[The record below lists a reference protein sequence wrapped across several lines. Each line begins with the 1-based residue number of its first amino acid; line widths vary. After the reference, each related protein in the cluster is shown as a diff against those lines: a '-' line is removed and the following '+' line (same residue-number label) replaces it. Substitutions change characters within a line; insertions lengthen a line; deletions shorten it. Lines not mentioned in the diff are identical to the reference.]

1 MIKTNF
7 QEILNYSIIKIG
19 SFDFRVSSILGI
31 FLLIIFA
38 TIALY
43 LVKRTIYRTKKIEEG
58 KKYSIYNLFK
68 YIIITFA
75 AANGLQV
82 VGLDISVILAGSAAL
97 LVGLG
102 IGLQTLF
109 KDFVSGIILL
119 IDASI
124 KVGDVIVVNDLVC
137 QIKEIKLRTTTAITR
152 DDKYII
158 LPNSMLTS
166 SQIQN
171 WTHLSDTSRFEV
183 QANIDYQT
191 EIRQVEKILL
201 DIVSK
206 NSSVVKNP
214 KPFVRFNDFGE
225 STISFSVFF
234 WTQDL
239 FKVENICSEIRFKI
253 FEKFNK
259 HKIKT
264 SFTPEEI
271 VINGHQKVI

>member
-1 MIKTNF
+1 MIKMNF

-38 TIALY
+38 IIALY

-58 KKYSIYNLFK
+58 KKYSLYNLFK

-75 AANGLQV
+75 VANGLQV

-191 EIRQVEKILL
+191 DIREVREILL
-201 DIVSK
+201 NLVSK
-206 NSSVVKNP
+206 NPSVLTKP
-214 KPFVRFNDFGE
+214 KPFVRFTEFGE
-225 STISFSVFF
+225 STMSFSVFF
-234 WTQDL
+234 WTKDL
-239 FKVENICSEIRFKI
+239 FKVENICSEIRFSI

-259 HKIKT
+259 HKIKIP
-264 SFTPEEI
+264 FTQEEI
-271 VINGHQKVI
+271 AINGHQKVV

>member
-137 QIKEIKLRTTTAITR
+137 QIKEIKL
-152 DDKYII
+152 KF
-158 LPNSMLTS
+158 
-166 SQIQN
+166 
-171 WTHLSDTSRFEV
+171 RF
-183 QANIDYQT
+183 
-191 EIRQVEKILL
+191 
-201 DIVSK
+201 
-206 NSSVVKNP
+206 
-214 KPFVRFNDFGE
+214 
-225 STISFSVFF
+225 
-234 WTQDL
+234 
-239 FKVENICSEIRFKI
+239 RFK
-253 FEKFNK
+253 
-259 HKIKT
+259 
-264 SFTPEEI
+264 
-271 VINGHQKVI
+271 

>member
-1 MIKTNF
+1 MNF
-7 QEILNYSIIKIG
+7 QEILNYSIVKIG
-19 SFDFRVSSILGI
+19 AFDFRVSSILGI
-31 FLLIIFA
+31 FLLATFAII
-38 TIALY
+38 ILY
-43 LVKRTIYRTKKIEEG
+43 LIKRAIYRTKKIEEG
-58 KKYSIYNLFK
+58 KKYSLYNLFK
-68 YIIITFA
+68 YIILTFTI
-75 AANGLQV
+75 ANALQV

-124 KVGDVIVVNDLVC
+124 KVGDVIVVSDLVC
-137 QIKEIKLRTTTAITR
+137 QIKEIRLRTTAAITR

-183 QANIDYQT
+183 QANIEYQT
-191 EIRQVEKILL
+191 DIRQVEKILL

-206 NSSVVKNP
+206 NPTVVQNP
-214 KPFVRFNDFGE
+214 KPFVRFNEFAE
-225 STISFSVFF
+225 SILSFSVFF

-239 FKVENICSEIRFKI
+239 FKVENICSEIRFQI
-253 FEKFNK
+253 FERFNK
-259 HKIKT
+259 HKIKMP
-264 SFTPEEI
+264 FTQEEI
-271 VINGHQKVI
+271 AINGNQKAI

>member
-1 MIKTNF
+1 MNF

-19 SFDFRVSSILGI
+19 AFDFRVSSILGI
-31 FLLIIFA
+31 ILLIILA
-38 TIALY
+38 IIALY
-43 LVKRTIYRTKKIEEG
+43 LTKRAIYRTKKIEDG
-58 KKYSIYNLFK
+58 KKYSLYSLFK
-68 YIIITFA
+68 YIIITFTVT
-75 AANGLQV
+75 NGLQV

-171 WTHLSDTSRFEV
+171 WTHLSDISRFEV
-183 QANIDYQT
+183 AATIDYQANI
-191 EIRQVEKILL
+191 RQIETTVLELI
-201 DIVSK
+201 SK
-206 NSSVVKNP
+206 NPSVSPSP
-214 KPFVRFNDFGE
+214 KPFIRFTEFGE
-225 STISFSVFF
+225 STISFVAFF
-234 WTQDL
+234 WTRDL
-239 FKVENICSEIRFKI
+239 FNVENISSDIRFSI
-253 FEKFNK
+253 FEHFNK
-259 HKIKT
+259 HKMSI
-264 SFTPEEI
+264 
-271 VINGHQKVI
+271 

>member
-1 MIKTNF
+1 MTASNF

-19 SFDFRVSSILGI
+19 SFDFKVSSIIGI
-31 FLLIIFA
+31 ILLMIFA
-38 TIALY
+38 TIVLY
-43 LVKRTIYRTKKIEEG
+43 LVKRTVYRTKKIEEG
-58 KKYSIYNLFK
+58 KKYSLYNLFK
-68 YIIITFA
+68 YIIITFTV
-75 AANGLQV
+75 ANGLQV

-171 WTHLSDTSRFEV
+171 WTHLSNTSRFEV
-183 QANIDYQT
+183 QATIDYQT
-191 EIRQVEKILL
+191 DIREVKEALL
-201 DIVSK
+201 NLVSQ
-206 NSSVVKNP
+206 NPSVLKKP
-214 KPFVRFNDFGE
+214 KPFVRFTEFGE
-225 STISFSVFF
+225 SAMSFSVFF

-239 FKVENICSEIRFKI
+239 FRVENISSEIRLSI

-259 HKIKT
+259 HKIKIP
-264 SFTPEEI
+264 FTKDEI
-271 VINGHQKVI
+271 AVNGLQ